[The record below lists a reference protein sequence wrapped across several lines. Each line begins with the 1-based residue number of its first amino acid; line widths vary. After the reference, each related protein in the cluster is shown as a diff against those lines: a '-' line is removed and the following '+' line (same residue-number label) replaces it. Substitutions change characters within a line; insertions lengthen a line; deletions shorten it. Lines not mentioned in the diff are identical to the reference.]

1 MLLECVVRAHAL
13 GTMVDP
19 FKNSP
24 TSTLDA
30 SRAQLSRWGLWLRN
44 FLPASVRV
52 GYSEACRMALGVA
65 LGLLVTGMLSRWW

>member
-52 GYSEACRMALGVA
+52 G
-65 LGLLVTGMLSRWW
+65 